1 MALILRFYAELI
13 FINKEMSKVVQYLQT
28 PTFRKNLIAAFIA
41 IVCVFL
47 FVYIGLKVYTKHDE
61 SIAVPKVKGLHI
73 SAAIQA
79 LENAGLEYKID
90 SVYQMDAKPGM
101 VIEQD
106 PEQGFHVKSGR
117 TIYLTI
123 ITQVA
128 PEVAFPNIK
137 DKTLIEATAILKNHN
152 LRIGDTSYVADIARD
167 IVLDAQ
173 FAGQSI
179 RNGRM
184 IPKGSR
190 IDLVL
195 GNGLG
200 ANEVEIPNLI
210 GLPLN
215 EAKFALSGAGLGLGT
230 VTYDPNVTDTATAV
244 ISVQSPGIEKGLT
257 SLGAKID
264 VTLSITAPA
273 PITDAPAGV
282 TTTPKPQANQT
293 QANPNAQSKPAA
305 PAKSTT
311 TNTPTTKPANNAVG
325 QKKDKENKGNSLGF

>member
-1 MALILRFYAELI
+1 
-13 FINKEMSKVVQYLQT
+13 MSKVVQYLQT

-41 IVCVFL
+41 IVCLFL
-47 FVYIGLKVYTKHDE
+47 FVYVGLKIYTKHDE

-79 LENAGLEYKID
+79 LEDAGLEYQID

-215 EAKFALSGAGLGLGT
+215 EAKFALSGAVLGLGT

-264 VTLSITAPA
+264 ITLSLTAP
-273 PITDAPAGV
+273 TTTTGAPAGG
-282 TTTPKPQANQT
+282 TPTPKPQANQT
-293 QANPNAQSKPAA
+293 QVTPPAAKAPVQSKPVA

-311 TNTPTTKPANNAVG
+311 TNTPAAKSTTTNPTAG
-325 QKKDKENKGNSLGF
+325 QKKEKESKGNSLGF

>member
-1 MALILRFYAELI
+1 
-13 FINKEMSKVVQYLQT
+13 MSKVVQYLQT

-41 IVCVFL
+41 IVCLFL
-47 FVYIGLKVYTKHDE
+47 FVYVGLKIYTKHDE

-79 LENAGLEYKID
+79 LEDAGLEYQID

-173 FAGQSI
+173 FAGHSI

-264 VTLSITAPA
+264 ITLSLTAP
-273 PITDAPAGV
+273 TTTTGAPAGG
-282 TTTPKPQANQT
+282 TPTPKPQANQT
-293 QANPNAQSKPAA
+293 QVTPPAAKAPVQSKPVA

-311 TNTPTTKPANNAVG
+311 TNTPAAKSTTTNPTAG
-325 QKKDKENKGNSLGF
+325 QKKEKESKGNSLGF

>member
-1 MALILRFYAELI
+1 
-13 FINKEMSKVVQYLQT
+13 MSKVVQYLQT
-28 PTFRKNLIAAFIA
+28 PTFRKNLIAALIA
-41 IVCVFL
+41 IVCLFL
-47 FVYIGLKVYTKHDE
+47 FVYVGLKIYTKHDE

-79 LENAGLEYKID
+79 LEDAGLEYQID

-200 ANEVEIPNLI
+200 ANEVEIPNLV

-264 VTLSITAPA
+264 VTLSLTAPL
-273 PITDAPAGV
+273 PTTGTPSG

-293 QANPNAQSKPAA
+293 QVNPPAAKPPVQSKPVA

-311 TNTPTTKPANNAVG
+311 TNTPAAKPTSTTPPAG
-325 QKKDKENKGNSLGF
+325 QKKEKENKGNSLGF

>member
-1 MALILRFYAELI
+1 
-13 FINKEMSKVVQYLQT
+13 MSKVVQYLQT
-28 PTFRKNLIAAFIA
+28 PTFRKNVIAALIA
-41 IVCVFL
+41 IVCIFL
-47 FVYIGLKVYTKHDE
+47 SVYVGLKIYTKHDE

-73 SAAIQA
+73 NAAIQA
-79 LENAGLEYKID
+79 LEDAGLEYQID
-90 SVYQMDAKPGM
+90 SVYQMDAKPGL

-123 ITQVA
+123 ITQIA

-152 LRIGDTSYVADIARD
+152 LKIGDTSYIADIARD

-190 IDLVL
+190 IDLIL

-244 ISVQSPGIEKGLT
+244 ISVQSPGVEKGLT

-264 VTLSITAPA
+264 VTLSLTAPSPTTSEA
-273 PITDAPAGV
+273 PIGS
-282 TTTPKPQANQT
+282 TTVKPQPMQT
-293 QANPNAQSKPAA
+293 QTNPPAAKPAVQSKPAA
-305 PAKSTT
+305 TTKTT
-311 TNTPTTKPANNAVG
+311 TNPPAKPTNTNPATG
-325 QKKDKENKGNSLGF
+325 QKKEKENKSNSLGF

>member
-1 MALILRFYAELI
+1 
-13 FINKEMSKVVQYLQT
+13 MSKVVQYLQT

-41 IVCVFL
+41 IVCLFL
-47 FVYIGLKVYTKHDE
+47 FVYVGLKIYTKHDE

-79 LENAGLEYKID
+79 LEDAGLEYQID

-184 IPKGSR
+184 ISKGSR

-264 VTLSITAPA
+264 ITLSLTAP
-273 PITDAPAGV
+273 TTTTGAPAGG
-282 TTTPKPQANQT
+282 TPTPKPQANQT
-293 QANPNAQSKPAA
+293 QVTPPAAKAPVQSKPVA

-311 TNTPTTKPANNAVG
+311 TNTPAAKSTTTNPTAG
-325 QKKDKENKGNSLGF
+325 QKKEKESKGNSLGF

>member
-1 MALILRFYAELI
+1 
-13 FINKEMSKVVQYLQT
+13 MSKIVQYLQT

-41 IVCVFL
+41 IICLFL
-47 FVYIGLKVYTKHDE
+47 AIYVGLKIYTKHDE

-73 SAAIQA
+73 NAALQA
-79 LENAGLEYKID
+79 LENAGLEYQID
-90 SVYQMDAKPGM
+90 SVYQMDAKPGL

-152 LRIGDTSYVADIARD
+152 LKIGDTSYVADIARD

-230 VTYDPNVTDTATAV
+230 VTYDPNVTDTTTAV
-244 ISVQSPGIEKGLT
+244 ISAQSPGIEKGLT

-264 VTLSITAPA
+264 VTLSLTAPA
-273 PITDAPAGV
+273 PTSTGTSG
-282 TTTPKPQANQT
+282 TTGMPKPQTNPSQT
-293 QANPNAQSKPAA
+293 NL
-305 PAKSTT
+305 PAKSTVPAK
-311 TNTPTTKPANNAVG
+311 PTTTGSPAKSTNPPGAT
-325 QKKDKENKGNSLGF
+325 QKKENKSNSLGF

>member
-1 MALILRFYAELI
+1 
-13 FINKEMSKVVQYLQT
+13 MSKVVQYLQT

-41 IVCVFL
+41 IVCLFL
-47 FVYIGLKVYTKHDE
+47 FAYVGLKIYTKHDE

-79 LENAGLEYKID
+79 LEDAGLEYQID

-264 VTLSITAPA
+264 ITLSLTAP
-273 PITDAPAGV
+273 TTTTGAPAGG
-282 TTTPKPQANQT
+282 TPTPKPQANQT
-293 QANPNAQSKPAA
+293 QVTPPAAKAPVQSKPVA

-311 TNTPTTKPANNAVG
+311 TNTPAAKSTTTNPTAG
-325 QKKDKENKGNSLGF
+325 QKKEKESKGNSLGF

>member
-1 MALILRFYAELI
+1 
-13 FINKEMSKVVQYLQT
+13 MSKVVQYLQT

-41 IVCVFL
+41 IVCLFL
-47 FVYIGLKVYTKHDE
+47 FVYVGLKIYTKHDE

-79 LENAGLEYKID
+79 LEDAGLEYQID

-264 VTLSITAPA
+264 ITLSLTAP
-273 PITDAPAGV
+273 TTTTGAPAGG
-282 TTTPKPQANQT
+282 TPTPKPQANQT
-293 QANPNAQSKPAA
+293 QVTPPAAKAPVQSKPVA

-311 TNTPTTKPANNAVG
+311 TNTPAAKSTTTNPTAG
-325 QKKDKENKGNSLGF
+325 QKKEKDSKGNSLGF

>member
-1 MALILRFYAELI
+1 
-13 FINKEMSKVVQYLQT
+13 MSKIVQYLQT

-41 IVCVFL
+41 IICLFL
-47 FVYIGLKVYTKHDE
+47 AIYVGLKIYTKHDE

-73 SAAIQA
+73 NAALQA
-79 LENAGLEYKID
+79 LENAGLEYQID
-90 SVYQMDAKPGM
+90 SVYQMDAKPGL

-152 LRIGDTSYVADIARD
+152 LKIGDTSYVADIARD

-230 VTYDPNVTDTATAV
+230 VTYDPNVTDTTTAV
-244 ISVQSPGIEKGLT
+244 ISAQSPGIDKGLT

-264 VTLSITAPA
+264 VTLSLTAPA
-273 PITDAPAGV
+273 PTATGTPGTTGMSKPQTNPSQTNLPVKSTVPAKP
-282 TTTPKPQANQT
+282 TTTG
-293 QANPNAQSKPAA
+293 S
-305 PAKSTT
+305 PAKSTNPPGAT
-311 TNTPTTKPANNAVG
+311 
-325 QKKDKENKGNSLGF
+325 QKKENKSNSLGF

>member
-1 MALILRFYAELI
+1 MQNSFLS
-13 FINKEMSKVVQYLQT
+13 NTVMSKVVQYLQT
-28 PTFRKNLIAAFIA
+28 PTFRKNLIAAFVA
-41 IVCVFL
+41 IVCLFL
-47 FVYIGLKVYTKHDE
+47 AVYVGLKIYTKHDE
-61 SIAVPKVKGLHI
+61 SIAVPKIKGLHI
-73 SAAIQA
+73 NAAIQA
-79 LENAGLEYKID
+79 LEDAGLEYQID
-90 SVYQMDAKPGM
+90 SVYQMDAKPGL

-128 PEVAFPNIK
+128 PEVSFPNIK
-137 DKTLIEATAILKNHN
+137 DKTLIEAMAILKNHN
-152 LRIGDTSYVADIARD
+152 LKIGDTTYVADIARD

-230 VTYDPNVTDTATAV
+230 VTYDPNVTDTTTAV
-244 ISVQSPGIEKGLT
+244 ISVQSPGVEKGLT

-264 VTLSITAPA
+264 VTLSLTAPS
-273 PITDAPAGV
+273 PTSGSSGG
-282 TTTPKPQANQT
+282 TTTPKPQVNPT
-293 QANPNAQSKPAA
+293 QSTPPAAKPIATKPAA
-305 PAKSTT
+305 TTKTT
-311 TNTPTTKPANNAVG
+311 TNTPPAKSSNTAPAAG
-325 QKKDKENKGNSLGF
+325 QKKENKANSLGF

>member
-1 MALILRFYAELI
+1 
-13 FINKEMSKVVQYLQT
+13 MSKVVQYLQT
-28 PTFRKNLIAAFIA
+28 PTFRKNLIAAVIA
-41 IVCVFL
+41 IVCLFL
-47 FVYIGLKVYTKHDE
+47 FVYVGLKIYTKHDE

-79 LENAGLEYKID
+79 LEDAGLEYQID

-195 GNGLG
+195 GNGLV
-200 ANEVEIPNLI
+200 ANEVEIPNLV

-230 VTYDPNVTDTATAV
+230 VTYDPSVTDTATAV

-264 VTLSITAPA
+264 VTLSLTAPTATTGA
-273 PITDAPAGV
+273 PTGG

-293 QANPNAQSKPAA
+293 QVTPPAAKPPVQSKPVA
-305 PAKSTT
+305 PAKSNT
-311 TNTPTTKPANNAVG
+311 TNTPAAKPTTTNPAAG
-325 QKKDKENKGNSLGF
+325 QKKEKENKGNSLGF

>member
-1 MALILRFYAELI
+1 MQNSFLS
-13 FINKEMSKVVQYLQT
+13 NTVMSKVVQYLQT

-41 IVCVFL
+41 IVCLFL
-47 FVYIGLKVYTKHDE
+47 AVYVGLKIYTKHDE
-61 SIAVPKVKGLHI
+61 SIAVPKIKGLHI
-73 SAAIQA
+73 NAAIQA
-79 LENAGLEYKID
+79 LEDAGLEYQID
-90 SVYQMDAKPGM
+90 SVYQMDAKPGL

-128 PEVAFPNIK
+128 PEVSFPNIK

-152 LRIGDTSYVADIARD
+152 LKIGDTSYVADIARD

-230 VTYDPNVTDTATAV
+230 VTYDPNVTDTTTAV
-244 ISVQSPGIEKGLT
+244 ISVQSPGVEKGLT

-264 VTLSITAPA
+264 VTLSLTAPS
-273 PITDAPAGV
+273 P
-282 TTTPKPQANQT
+282 TTGTPGSSTVPKPQVTPT
-293 QANPNAQSKPAA
+293 QSNPPAAKPAA
-305 PAKSTT
+305 TKPATTTKTT
-311 TNTPTTKPANNAVG
+311 TNTPPAKSSNTAPTAG
-325 QKKDKENKGNSLGF
+325 QKKENKANSLGF

>member
-1 MALILRFYAELI
+1 
-13 FINKEMSKVVQYLQT
+13 MSKVVQYLQT

-41 IVCVFL
+41 IVCLFL
-47 FVYIGLKVYTKHDE
+47 FVYVGLKIYTKHDE

-79 LENAGLEYKID
+79 LEDAGLEYQID

-215 EAKFALSGAGLGLGT
+215 EAKFALSGAGLGLGI

-264 VTLSITAPA
+264 ITLSLTAP
-273 PITDAPAGV
+273 TTTTGAPAGG
-282 TTTPKPQANQT
+282 TPTPKPQANQT
-293 QANPNAQSKPAA
+293 QVTPPAAKAPVQSKPVA

-311 TNTPTTKPANNAVG
+311 TNTPAAKSTTTNPTAG
-325 QKKDKENKGNSLGF
+325 QKKEKESKGNSLGF

>member
-1 MALILRFYAELI
+1 
-13 FINKEMSKVVQYLQT
+13 
-28 PTFRKNLIAAFIA
+28 
-41 IVCVFL
+41 
-47 FVYIGLKVYTKHDE
+47 
-61 SIAVPKVKGLHI
+61 
-73 SAAIQA
+73 
-79 LENAGLEYKID
+79 
-90 SVYQMDAKPGM
+90 MDAKPGL

-128 PEVAFPNIK
+128 PEVAFPLIK
-137 DKTLIEATAILKNHN
+137 EKTLIEATAILRNHN

-215 EAKFALSGAGLGLGT
+215 EAKFALIGAGLGLGT
-230 VTYDPNVTDTATAV
+230 VTYDPNVIDTATAV

-264 VTLSITAPA
+264 VTLSLTAPA
-273 PITDAPAGV
+273 PTTGTTGTSTAPKQQV
-282 TTTPKPQANQT
+282 PQT
-293 QANPNAQSKPAA
+293 QSNPPVTKSVA
-305 PAKSTT
+305 PAK
-311 TNTPTTKPANNAVG
+311 TNTPAAKSTNTTPATV
-325 QKKDKENKGNSLGF
+325 QKKENKSNSLGF

>member
-1 MALILRFYAELI
+1 
-13 FINKEMSKVVQYLQT
+13 MSKVVQYLQT

-41 IVCVFL
+41 IVCLFL
-47 FVYIGLKVYTKHDE
+47 FVYVGLKIYTKHDE

-79 LENAGLEYKID
+79 LEDAGLEYQID

-264 VTLSITAPA
+264 ITLSLTAP
-273 PITDAPAGV
+273 TTTTGAPAGG
-282 TTTPKPQANQT
+282 TPTPKPQANQT
-293 QANPNAQSKPAA
+293 QVTPPAAKAPVQSKPVA

-311 TNTPTTKPANNAVG
+311 TNTPAAKSTTTNPTAG
-325 QKKDKENKGNSLGF
+325 QKKEKESKGNSLGF

>member
-1 MALILRFYAELI
+1 MQNSFLS
-13 FINKEMSKVVQYLQT
+13 NTVMSKVVQYLQT
-28 PTFRKNLIAAFIA
+28 PTFRKNLIAAFVA
-41 IVCVFL
+41 IVCLFL
-47 FVYIGLKVYTKHDE
+47 AVYVGLKIYTKHDE
-61 SIAVPKVKGLHI
+61 SIAVPKIKGLHI
-73 SAAIQA
+73 NAAIQA
-79 LENAGLEYKID
+79 LEDAGLEYQID
-90 SVYQMDAKPGM
+90 SVYQMDAKPGL

-128 PEVAFPNIK
+128 PEVSFPNIK

-152 LRIGDTSYVADIARD
+152 LKIGDTSYVADIARD

-190 IDLVL
+190 IDLIL

-200 ANEVEIPNLI
+200 ANEVEIPNLV

-215 EAKFALSGAGLGLGT
+215 EAKFALTGAGLGLGT
-230 VTYDPNVTDTATAV
+230 VTYDPNVTDTTTAV
-244 ISVQSPGIEKGLT
+244 ISAQSPGIEKGLT

-264 VTLSITAPA
+264 VTLSLTAPTPTTGTPGA
-273 PITDAPAGV
+273 
-282 TTTPKPQANQT
+282 TTTPKPQG
-293 QANPNAQSKPAA
+293 NPTPSNPPAAKPAA
-305 PAKSTT
+305 QGKTT
-311 TNTPTTKPANNAVG
+311 TNNPPAKATNTTPPAG
-325 QKKDKENKGNSLGF
+325 QKKENKSNSLGF

>member
-1 MALILRFYAELI
+1 
-13 FINKEMSKVVQYLQT
+13 
-28 PTFRKNLIAAFIA
+28 
-41 IVCVFL
+41 
-47 FVYIGLKVYTKHDE
+47 
-61 SIAVPKVKGLHI
+61 
-73 SAAIQA
+73 
-79 LENAGLEYKID
+79 LEDAGLEYQID

-200 ANEVEIPNLI
+200 ANEVEIPNLV

-230 VTYDPNVTDTATAV
+230 VTYDPSVTDTATAV

-264 VTLSITAPA
+264 VTLSLTAPTA
-273 PITDAPAGV
+273 TTGAPAGG

-293 QANPNAQSKPAA
+293 QVTPPAAKPPVQSKPVA
-305 PAKSTT
+305 PAKSNT
-311 TNTPTTKPANNAVG
+311 TNTPAAKPTTTNPAAG
-325 QKKDKENKGNSLGF
+325 QKKENKGNSLGF

>member
-1 MALILRFYAELI
+1 
-13 FINKEMSKVVQYLQT
+13 MSKVVQYLQT

-41 IVCVFL
+41 IVCLFL
-47 FVYIGLKVYTKHDE
+47 FVYVGLKIYTKHDE

-79 LENAGLEYKID
+79 LEDAGLEYQID

-230 VTYDPNVTDTATAV
+230 VTYDPDVTDTATAV

-264 VTLSITAPA
+264 ITLSLTAP
-273 PITDAPAGV
+273 TTTTGAPAGG
-282 TTTPKPQANQT
+282 TPTPKPQANQT
-293 QANPNAQSKPAA
+293 QVTPPAAKAPVQSKPVA

-311 TNTPTTKPANNAVG
+311 TNTPAAKSTTTNPTAG
-325 QKKDKENKGNSLGF
+325 QKKEKESKGNSLGF

>member
-1 MALILRFYAELI
+1 
-13 FINKEMSKVVQYLQT
+13 MSKGVQYLQT

-41 IVCVFL
+41 IVCLFL
-47 FVYIGLKVYTKHDE
+47 FVYVGLKIYTKHDE

-79 LENAGLEYKID
+79 LEDAGLEYQID

-264 VTLSITAPA
+264 ITLSLTAP
-273 PITDAPAGV
+273 TTTTGAPAGG
-282 TTTPKPQANQT
+282 TPTPKPQANQT
-293 QANPNAQSKPAA
+293 QVTPPAAKAPVQSKPVA

-311 TNTPTTKPANNAVG
+311 TNTPAAKSTTTNPTAG
-325 QKKDKENKGNSLGF
+325 QKKEKESKGNSLGF

>member
-1 MALILRFYAELI
+1 
-13 FINKEMSKVVQYLQT
+13 
-28 PTFRKNLIAAFIA
+28 
-41 IVCVFL
+41 
-47 FVYIGLKVYTKHDE
+47 
-61 SIAVPKVKGLHI
+61 
-73 SAAIQA
+73 
-79 LENAGLEYKID
+79 
-90 SVYQMDAKPGM
+90 
-101 VIEQD
+101 
-106 PEQGFHVKSGR
+106 
-117 TIYLTI
+117 LTI

-200 ANEVEIPNLI
+200 ANEVEIPNLV

-230 VTYDPNVTDTATAV
+230 VTYDPSVTDTATAV

-264 VTLSITAPA
+264 VTLSLTAPTA
-273 PITDAPAGV
+273 TTGAPAGG

-293 QANPNAQSKPAA
+293 QVTPPAAKPPVQSKPVA
-305 PAKSTT
+305 PAKSNT
-311 TNTPTTKPANNAVG
+311 TNTPAAKPTTTNPAAG
-325 QKKDKENKGNSLGF
+325 QKKENKGNSLGF

>member
-1 MALILRFYAELI
+1 
-13 FINKEMSKVVQYLQT
+13 MSKVVQYLQT
-28 PTFRKNLIAAFIA
+28 PTFRKNLVAAFIA
-41 IVCVFL
+41 IVCLFL
-47 FVYIGLKVYTKHDE
+47 FVYIGLKIYTKHDE

-79 LENAGLEYKID
+79 LEDAGLEYQID

-230 VTYDPNVTDTATAV
+230 VTYDPSVTDTATAV

-264 VTLSITAPA
+264 ITLSLTAP
-273 PITDAPAGV
+273 TTTTGAPAGG
-282 TTTPKPQANQT
+282 TPTPKPQANQT
-293 QANPNAQSKPAA
+293 QVTPPAKAPVQSKPVA
-305 PAKSTT
+305 PVKSATTNTPAAKSTT
-311 TNTPTTKPANNAVG
+311 TNPAAG
-325 QKKDKENKGNSLGF
+325 QKKEKESKGNSLGF